1 MSEIECILD
10 ELNRYDYG
18 MAAVADLISR
28 ANVFAMQN
36 PMLAQMLS
44 GVGLTQQQL
53 SDYLV
58 RAAAVSQNISTNGL
72 LILGEDEQ
80 LFNHAASFSGLSE
93 VMRMQIMCLCG
104 ASGYPVSRLFG
115 ETQTGLN
122 SSNEGDLQAYYD
134 NADQERQQ
142 RERPL
147 MDKLI
152 PIICMSTWGIVP
164 DDLDYNFAPMRTMNA
179 KEKAELAKSQS
190 DAIRGYFTDGIL
202 GRQTTLREIQTASK
216 ITEIGT
222 NVTDEMIEAAD
233 DDVQVPLQIEAE
245 EARAVPKS
253 FQKARQAYNPPKQ

>member
-1 MSEIECILD
+1 
-10 ELNRYDYG
+10 

-53 SDYLV
+53 NDYLQRV
-58 RAAAVSQNISTNGL
+58 AAVSQSITTNGL
-72 LILGEDEQ
+72 LVLGENEE
-80 LFNHAASFSGLSE
+80 LFTHTCSFSGLSE

-115 ETQTGLN
+115 ETQSGLS

-134 NADQERQQ
+134 NADQERQHKD
-142 RERPL
+142 RPL
-147 MDKLI
+147 MDRLI
-152 PIICMSTWGIVP
+152 PIICMSVWGEIP
-164 DDLDYNFAPMRTMNA
+164 DDLDYNFAPIRTMSA

-190 DAIRGYFTDGIL
+190 DAIVNYFNAGIL

-216 ITEIGT
+216 ETNLGT

-245 EARAVPKS
+245 EARAGTEEFTEGKTGVQSTKTQGAKDS
-253 FQKARQAYNPPKQ
+253 WFERAWARLKG